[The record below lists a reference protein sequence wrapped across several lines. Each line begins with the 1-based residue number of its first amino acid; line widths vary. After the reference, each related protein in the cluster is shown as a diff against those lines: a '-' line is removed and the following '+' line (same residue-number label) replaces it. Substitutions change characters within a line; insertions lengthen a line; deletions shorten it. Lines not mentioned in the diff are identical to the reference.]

1 MAKNRFIIPSI
12 ILVLFL
18 ISTVCAIN
26 SKKHGGKIYTR
37 EGSALIIN
45 EGVKEISEFN
55 FNFSHKEAIKS
66 VVLPDSMER
75 IGYLAFQGFSGL
87 TSITIPEGVTH
98 IEEMAFENCTKLSS
112 VQLPSTLKTIEQN
125 AFKYCEA
132 LESITIPSS
141 VSTIEASAF
150 TDTPINQLVVY
161 DQGRKCAWL
170 GQMDSI
176 PSNVIIP
183 EGVISIDRELFRNYS
198 KIKKLFKFF

>member
-87 TSITIPEGVTH
+87 TSITIPEGVTS
-98 IEEMAFENCTKLSS
+98 IDEQAFYDCHNLSS
-112 VQLPSTLKTIEQN
+112 VQLPSTLRSIGEG
-125 AFKYCEA
+125 AFFRCEK
-132 LESITIPSS
+132 LNSITIPDS
-141 VSTIEASAF
+141 VISIDASAF
-150 TDTPINQLVVY
+150 SSTQINQLVVY
-161 DQGRKCAWL
+161 DNGQKCA
-170 GQMDSI
+170 
-176 PSNVIIP
+176 
-183 EGVISIDRELFRNYS
+183 
-198 KIKKLFKFF
+198 